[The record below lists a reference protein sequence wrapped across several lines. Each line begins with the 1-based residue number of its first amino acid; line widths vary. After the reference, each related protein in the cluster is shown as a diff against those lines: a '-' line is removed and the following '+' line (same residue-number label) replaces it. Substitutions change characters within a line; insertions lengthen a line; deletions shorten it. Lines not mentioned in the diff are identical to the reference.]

1 MFRDKMTKQEVFFKD
16 DGEKILFR
24 SKPEEGFWQKEIGSS
39 TEEKISKAE
48 SKVLTDAI
56 LSGDEITKEEYYA

>member
-1 MFRDKMTKQEVFFKD
+1 MTKQEVFFKD